1 MWQYMAYNRYMY
13 ALASKLIPLPVLS
26 LQTGATVATVKGLVL
41 DPATLEVVAFSC
53 VVAGHAGPEIALML
67 RDVRELALDCVIV
80 DSEDELTELDDI
92 VRLKAL
98 RNENFTLIR
107 KPVVSDMG
115 RRLGNV
121 EDYTINIQT
130 NKVQKLYVKQSIIR
144 SFFGSSLIIDRTQI
158 VDVSPKQIV
167 VREATLKAG
176 AFSRDVVPDI
186 YP

>member
-1 MWQYMAYNRYMY
+1 MAYNERMY

-26 LQTGATVATVKGLVL
+26 LQTGATVATVKGLIL
-41 DPATLEVVAFSC
+41 DSASLEVVAFTC
-53 VVAGHAGPEIALML
+53 DVPGRVGPEITLML

-80 DSEDELTELDDI
+80 DSEDELTELNDI

-98 RNENFTLIR
+98 RAENFTLTR
-107 KPVVSDMG
+107 KLVVSDMG
-115 RRLGNV
+115 RRLGNI

-130 NKVQKLYVKQSIIR
+130 NKIQKLYVKQSVVR

-158 VDVSPKQIV
+158 VDVTPKQIV

-176 AFSRDVVPDI
+176 MLSREVVPDI
-186 YP
+186 NP

>member
-1 MWQYMAYNRYMY
+1 MDYNGCMY

-53 VVAGHAGPEIALML
+53 EVGGHAGPETAILL

-80 DSEDELTELDDI
+80 DSEDELIEIDDI

-98 RNENFTLIR
+98 RSEDFALIR

-115 RRLGNV
+115 RKLGNV
-121 EDYTINIQT
+121 EDFTINTET
-130 NKVQKLYVKQSIIR
+130 NKVQKLYVKQSIVR
-144 SFFGSSLIIDRTQI
+144 SFFGASLIIDRTQI
-158 VDVSPKQIV
+158 VDVTPKQIV

-176 AFSRDVVPDI
+176 VFSPEVVPDI